1 MKRSKHGFIRLA
13 MVFAVIHILMFSLIS
28 MAAPISNNPA
38 QALYDLGLVLGTGT
52 NDEGLPEFSLD
63 AQMTRSEA
71 IVMLVRMLGAERL
84 SMFDSYTSPFTDVPA
99 WAENHVG
106 YAYATGMTNGVSETL
121 FDGNSYV
128 DQKQFCTLMLR
139 ALGYDDKEGDFVW
152 SQSDS
157 LAQALG
163 LISSS
168 KNSFTREDAFEICY
182 NALLTKVKTGDMT
195 LLQIL
200 ANANAINADQIGLYG
215 LTSYQVPLHYYAKYP
230 DIPSALNV
238 YPNITLEYDFDDLE
252 TREFLESIGS
262 EPDAK
267 FSETHYYDFDCHTLE
282 ESKAVASVYS
292 KFLEKQG
299 FTFLISEDN
308 EMLAGKDIR
317 YALLTPD
324 QSHMLIISPESD
336 GTMCVEI
343 NKFSNKYPVDYYEK
357 YMSVPDYG
365 QLAKTTILEGN
376 VDGLYMYSGYQDNIY
391 YAALLAK
398 AGFVNGNRTV
408 DDVAPVTHTFVNEE
422 LDITVIFGQGQVEVV
437 GEPKPAIST
446 LSDLETYLNDNMSSC
461 TTPIG
466 IFKYDFKVR
475 KRSDIDIIIETSH
488 INGSPWYDLEHSE
501 SISASTKEETLSI
514 LRDFQKEVYQ
524 IASSAFPEQAIAGG
538 FCDTGYRYIVTAL
551 SWSNHKYDDETENYA
566 FYWETAR
573 DWYDFNSE
581 EESTDIERDITTI
594 EGFENYLNDNLNYCE
609 TPLGSYSLK
618 FTVEKNQYNFNGW
631 DIEIKTEGN
640 YCILPWADISNS
652 IEYSEEE
659 KQETLDIFRELQKN
673 IYEIASNAFPDKK
686 LTGCYFSDWYKYPSL
701 KVGYNTSRH
710 LTWTN
715 YSSDGYSDNYEST
728 YITSFHWD
736 SWRDDAVYE

>member
-28 MAAPISNNPA
+28 MAAPLSNNPA
-38 QALYDLGLVLGTGT
+38 QTLYDLGLVLGTGT

-99 WAENHVG
+99 WAENHIG

-200 ANANAINADQIGLYG
+200 ANANAINADQIDLYG

-238 YPNITLEYDFDDLE
+238 YPNITLEYDFDIDV
-252 TREFLESIGS
+252 GGK
-262 EPDAK
+262 DK
-267 FSETHYYDFDCHTLE
+267 FSEMQYYYFDCHSLE

-292 KFLEKQG
+292 KFLEHQN
-299 FTFLISEDN
+299 FLFVMSEDN
-308 EMLAGKDIR
+308 AINVGEDIQ
-317 YALLTPD
+317 YILLTPD
-324 QSHMLIISPESD
+324 QSRMVTIHPKGD
-336 GTMCVEI
+336 GMMSVEI
-343 NKFSNKYPVDYYEK
+343 CKFSNKHPVLTYER
-357 YMSVPDYG
+357 YNGVPDYKQVG
-365 QLAKTTILEGN
+365 YITIEVDNIGSYVHTGTTLESSN
-376 VDGLYMYSGYQDNIY
+376 NGLYIYSGYQDDTY

-408 DDVAPVTHTFVNEE
+408 DDVASVTHTFVNKS
-422 LDITVIFGQGQVEVV
+422 LGITVIFGQGRVEII
-437 GEPKPAIST
+437 GEPYEDIGKEETNRENEEDIRKEEANRETQLKIQQLKLDIIEVKEERSIYEPFFNLYQRFLSEAEADLAEARNKKVMVFQGGEFVYMSDPDAVNEALKEVEKYQTEVDYYKKILDRYDEKIST
-446 LSDLETYLNDNMSSC
+446 L
-461 TTPIG
+461 
-466 IFKYDFKVR
+466 
-475 KRSDIDIIIETSH
+475 
-488 INGSPWYDLEHSE
+488 
-501 SISASTKEETLSI
+501 EEQISI
-514 LRDFQKEVYQ
+514 LEAQM
-524 IASSAFPEQAIAGG
+524 
-538 FCDTGYRYIVTAL
+538 
-551 SWSNHKYDDETENYA
+551 
-566 FYWETAR
+566 
-573 DWYDFNSE
+573 
-581 EESTDIERDITTI
+581 
-594 EGFENYLNDNLNYCE
+594 
-609 TPLGSYSLK
+609 
-618 FTVEKNQYNFNGW
+618 
-631 DIEIKTEGN
+631 
-640 YCILPWADISNS
+640 
-652 IEYSEEE
+652 
-659 KQETLDIFRELQKN
+659 
-673 IYEIASNAFPDKK
+673 
-686 LTGCYFSDWYKYPSL
+686 
-701 KVGYNTSRH
+701 
-710 LTWTN
+710 
-715 YSSDGYSDNYEST
+715 
-728 YITSFHWD
+728 
-736 SWRDDAVYE
+736 